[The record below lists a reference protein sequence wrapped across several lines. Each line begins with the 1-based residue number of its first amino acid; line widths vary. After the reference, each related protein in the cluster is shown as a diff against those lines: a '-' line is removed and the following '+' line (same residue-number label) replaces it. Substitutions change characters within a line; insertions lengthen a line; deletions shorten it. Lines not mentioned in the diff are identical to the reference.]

1 MFVRLD
7 HVGLVAYTIDEAK
20 TILGDQLGLDI
31 DEKKSNWPDGSFFAP
46 EQTFNYFF
54 QIAKGET
61 QIEVLIPAEDATSG
75 TAKYLAKNGPGL
87 HHICFAA
94 RDVSEEVERLR
105 AQGMRQ
111 IELSATADGRPT
123 AAFFHPSSVGG
134 VLTENVPIR
143 EG

>member
-54 QIAKGET
+54 Q
-61 QIEVLIPAEDATSG
+61 
-75 TAKYLAKNGPGL
+75 
-87 HHICFAA
+87 
-94 RDVSEEVERLR
+94 
-105 AQGMRQ
+105 RQ
-111 IELSATADGRPT
+111 RFIMIEL
-123 AAFFHPSSVGG
+123 
-134 VLTENVPIR
+134 
-143 EG
+143 